1 MKFFVFFNKLK
12 IRDKPV
18 VEFVSVV
25 VGSYNV
31 QQENVLGFRIE
42 SRNAE
47 FHLRKHLPVKIKK
60 CCLVIRPYFR

>member
-1 MKFFVFFNKLK
+1 M
-12 IRDKPV
+12 
-18 VEFVSVV
+18 EFVSVV

-47 FHLRKHLPVKIKK
+47 FHLRKHLPVIEKKIKK
-60 CCLVIRPYFR
+60 CCLVIRLFSVAF